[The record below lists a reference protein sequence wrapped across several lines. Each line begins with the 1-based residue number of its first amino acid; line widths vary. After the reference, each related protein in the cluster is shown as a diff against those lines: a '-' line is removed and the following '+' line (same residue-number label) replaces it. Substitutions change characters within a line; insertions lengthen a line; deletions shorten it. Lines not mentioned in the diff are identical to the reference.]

1 MPFIV
6 LLHVVFCLCEFRV
19 VSHVG
24 LEVLQV
30 VGMSCPMVS
39 LPRGRKRE
47 VRTRTVEV
55 GGRLNV
61 ECLKFLLGIKTCGVY
76 LSLK

>member
-1 MPFIV
+1 MPFSV
-6 LLHVVFCLCEFRV
+6 LLHVVFRLCEFHI

-39 LPRGRKRE
+39 LLRGRKRE
-47 VRTRTVEV
+47 VRRRTVEV
-55 GGRLNV
+55 EGRLNV
-61 ECLKFLLGIKTCGVY
+61 ECLKFLLGIKTCRVY

>member
-1 MPFIV
+1 MPLVV
-6 LLHVVFCLCEFRV
+6 LLHVVFRLCEFRV

-30 VGMSCPMVS
+30 VGMNCPMVR

-61 ECLKFLLGIKTCGVY
+61 ECLKFLSGIKTCRVS